1 MKRTKEERNTVKGI
15 FKLID
20 ELVTPET
27 LRAYKAWERGL
38 ITADE
43 ARKEI
48 ASQILKESI
57 EAPYKRTSI

>member
-1 MKRTKEERNTVKGI
+1 MKRTKEERATVNSI
-15 FKLID
+15 FKLLD
-20 ELVTPET
+20 ELITPET
-27 LRAYKAWERGL
+27 LKAYKAWERGL

-57 EAPYKRTSI
+57 EAPYKR